1 MSEVTVNPEFI
12 DIHDALR
19 DLRLLNAGSV
29 ITGFEA
35 IIQVDGLVSEIND
48 LIHPT
53 RTYRPPAE
61 PDIERLLKFKSVND
75 RNLQLAGGN
84 HGTRPA
90 SYAVYPKT
98 FTGTIVDIKLLMLQ
112 DGSELEKS
120 GSADLVLSGC
130 YKSSGKPKEP
140 SFFTQFTV
148 STFLNERYGSTRNSL
163 VCKKYGKKMSPADT
177 MAAILD
183 ESRVT
188 THAVIANG
196 LRNIF
201 AGGLPGNGKKP

>member
-1 MSEVTVNPEFI
+1 MSDVPINPEI
-12 DIHDALR
+12 VDIHDALR
-19 DLRLLNAGSV
+19 DLRLLSAGIV

-61 PDIERLLKFKSVND
+61 PEIERLLKFKSVND

-84 HGTRPA
+84 NGTRLV
-90 SYAVYPKT
+90 SYTVYPKT
-98 FTGTIVDIKLLMLQ
+98 FTGTIVDIKILMLQ
-112 DGSELEKS
+112 DGSEVEKS

-140 SFFTQFTV
+140 SFFTLLTV
-148 STFLNERYGSTRNSL
+148 STFLNERYRSTRNSL
-163 VCKKYGKKMSPADT
+163 VCKKFGKKLSPADT
-177 MAAILD
+177 MSAVL
-183 ESRVT
+183 EQSRVT
-188 THAVIANG
+188 AHAVVANG
-196 LRNIF
+196 LQHIF
-201 AGGLPGNGKKP
+201 AGGLPDGGKK